1 MLHIEDEN
9 SELLLSLA
17 NQAIHLTDS
26 QELSLSLSLL
36 GDDWMAVFIEVGGRI
51 SLTLDGTSNS
61 TLMPK
66 TFIETFSNVTIGE
79 NFTGYI
85 QDFIVY
91 IPAVSQLPQ
100 TAQFLSQCY
109 CQGNLSVDGQC
120 SDGEKFSPR

>member
-1 MLHIEDEN
+1 
-9 SELLLSLA
+9 
-17 NQAIHLTDS
+17 
-26 QELSLSLSLL
+26 
-36 GDDWMAVFIEVGGRI
+36 MAVFIEVGGRI
-51 SLTLDGTSNS
+51 SLTLDGISNS

-79 NFTGYI
+79 NFTGYF

-91 IPAVSQLPQ
+91 IPALPTVSQLPW

-120 SDGEKFSPR
+120 SDGENFSPRSVRSK